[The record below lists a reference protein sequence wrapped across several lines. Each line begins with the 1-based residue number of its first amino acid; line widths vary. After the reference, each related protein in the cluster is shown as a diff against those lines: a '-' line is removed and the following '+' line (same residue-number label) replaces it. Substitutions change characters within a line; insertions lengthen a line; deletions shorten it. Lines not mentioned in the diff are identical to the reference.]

1 MIINILELKWLYL
14 NINRPIS
21 CSSHV
26 LMIWMSYLHQYIVKR
41 YKAKQIILLLRNRK
55 KTKHLFGT
63 ALLTKKIHC
72 LKKIRIWHLGLPPP
86 STFMSRC
93 QSIWAPRTKS
103 LSNLLACNSVSSSV
117 EPSFTHFGC
126 MRNKFSLRENFYF
139 WHRCLIVLLISII
152 PKQ

>member
-1 MIINILELKWLYL
+1 MVIPKYKQTNQLLF
-14 NINRPIS
+14 S
-21 CSSHV
+21 CSHDMNELPASVHSQKV
-26 LMIWMSYLHQYIVKR
+26 QSQANKLFTQ
-41 YKAKQIILLLRNRK
+41 KQK
-55 KTKHLFGT
+55 KKPKHLFGT

-93 QSIWAPRTKS
+93 QSIQAPRTKS

-126 MRNKFSLRENFYF
+126 TMRNKFSLRENFF
-139 WHRCLIVLLISII
+139 LVR
-152 PKQ
+152 